1 MIRSMA
7 GKLSTDMVT
16 GPLGYVGRRVRLGKL
31 GPLSEVPFN
40 VRTLAEAGVIHPV
53 RPDKLAQL
61 MRVLARWGA
70 SPAAG
75 IAGGAIN
82 HPDEPIVE
90 DEVGSLTFAEVHRRS
105 NALARGLAEEGVREG
120 DGVAV
125 MCRNHH
131 GFIEATLAIS
141 KLGATGLYMNTAF
154 AAPQLAGVVEREEP
168 VALIYD
174 GEFARLLEQAAEAG
188 KEIGLRRF
196 VAWTAGAA
204 DEVPDRSLD
213 DLIEAS
219 DDGDLDPPDESSR
232 FVILTSGT
240 TGTPKGAQ
248 RAQPDTLGPL
258 AALFSKIPLRARE
271 RTMIAA
277 PLFHSWGFAH
287 FVLGLSLSSTY
298 VLRRRFDPEETLRA
312 TQESGATALVVVPV
326 MMQRILELPKETLDK
341 YELPNLRVTAASGSA
356 LPGELATKWM
366 DTFGDNLYNLYGST
380 EVAWATIATPED
392 LRAAPGTAGHP
403 PRGTVVRIVDTDGN
417 DVEPGRTG
425 RVFVGNEMAFEGYTG
440 GGGKDVLDGLLS
452 SGDVGHFDAEGRLFI
467 DGRDDEMIVSG
478 GENVFPREVEDLL
491 SDHEEIKEVAVIGVD
506 DEQFGQRLK
515 AFVVPNEGADLTPDD
530 VKGYVKSNLAR
541 YKVPRDVE
549 FLDSLPRNA
558 TGKILKRELA

>member
-1 MIRSMA
+1 MLRSMA
-7 GKLSTDMVT
+7 GKLSPDIVT
-16 GPLGYVGRRVRLGKL
+16 GPMSSLGRRVKLGKL
-31 GPLSEVPFN
+31 GPLSDVPFN
-40 VRTLAEAGVIHPV
+40 VRTLTRAGVLHPV
-53 RPDKLAQL
+53 RPDKLAL
-61 MRVLARWGA
+61 MVRVLSRWGA

-75 IAGGAIN
+75 IAGAAIN
-82 HPDEPIVE
+82 HPDEVMVE
-90 DEVGSLTFAEVHRRS
+90 DEAGSLTFAEVQSRS
-105 NALARGLAEEGVREG
+105 NALARGLAAEGVKEG
-120 DGVAV
+120 DGIAI
-125 MCRNHH
+125 MCRNHR
-131 GFIEATLAIS
+131 GFVEATLAVS
-141 KLGATGLYMNTAF
+141 KLGANGLYMNTAF
-154 AAPQLAGVVEREEP
+154 AAPQLAGVVEREAP

-174 GEFARLLEQAAEAG
+174 GEFAGLLEQAAEAG
-188 KEIGLRRF
+188 AEIGLRRF
-196 VAWTAGAA
+196 VSWTDGD
-204 DEVPDRSLD
+204 DEATDTLLD
-213 DLIEAS
+213 DLIES
-219 DDGDLDPPDESSR
+219 NDDRDLDPPGESSR

-248 RAQPDTLGPL
+248 RSQPDTLGPL
-258 AALFSKIPLRARE
+258 AAMFSKIPLRARE
-271 RTMIAA
+271 RTVIAA

-287 FVLGLSLSSTY
+287 FTLGLALTSTY

-312 TQESGATALVVVPV
+312 VQESGATALVVVPV
-326 MMQRILELPKETLDK
+326 MIQRILDLPVETLER
-341 YELPNLRVTAASGSA
+341 YRLPSLRVVAVSGSA

-392 LRAAPGTAGHP
+392 LRAAPGTAGRP
-403 PRGTVVRIVDTDGN
+403 PRGTAVRIVDADGN
-417 DVEPGRTG
+417 DVEPGKTG

-491 SDHEEIKEVAVIGVD
+491 SDHDQIKEVAVIGVD

-515 AFVVPNEGADLTPDD
+515 AFVVLKESADLTPDEL
-530 VKGYVKSNLAR
+530 KGYVKSNLAR
-541 YKVPRDVE
+541 YKVPREIE